1 MTYSPLG
8 AFVFL
13 VLGFIELK
21 IVQRTIYPTLRWRY
35 EEAKVTGSQGMN
47 PARIMGLVKLQ
58 SLVLMPVLGLFLGN
72 RFGSMFG

>member
-13 VLGFIELK
+13 VLGLIELK
-21 IVQRTIYPTLRWRY
+21 LVQRLIYPALRWHY

-47 PARIMGLVKLQ
+47 PTRIMVLVKLQ
-58 SLVLMPVLGLFLGN
+58 SLILMPVLGLFLGN